1 MSGSTR
7 GGPEHWSPVVLASA
21 VGCGC
26 VLSALLWQPPFAR
39 PLIACGVIA
48 LTVAAVSYLRQLLGR
63 P

>member
-7 GGPEHWSPVVLASA
+7 ARHEHYVLASA

-39 PLIACGVIA
+39 ELVIIGVIA
-48 LTVAAVSYLRQLLGR
+48 LTVAAVNYLRHLLDR
-63 P
+63 Q